1 MGSTFY
7 SLRYHIVFSTKERR
21 PFIRSEWRERLHAYF
36 GGIIRNQGG
45 VAEAVGGVE
54 DHVHLLV
61 SLKTTHC
68 IADLMRDLKKDSSSW
83 AAENFE
89 KDFSWQ
95 EGYSVFSVST
105 NHAEAVKGYIATQE
119 ARHRKTNF
127 LDELKTLLEKNG
139 VKYEEKYLA

>member
-21 PFIRSEWRERLHAYF
+21 PFIRSEWRGRLHAYI

-54 DHVHLLV
+54 DHVHILA

-68 IADLMRDLKKDSSSW
+68 IADIVRDLKKDSSNW
-83 AAENFE
+83 AAENLE
-89 KDFSWQ
+89 REFSWQ
-95 EGYSVFSVST
+95 EGYSVFSVSA
-105 NHAEAVKGYIATQE
+105 NHAEAVRGYIAGQE
-119 ARHRKTNF
+119 EHHRKTNF
-127 LDELKTLLEKNG
+127 LEELKSLLEKNG
-139 VKYEEKYLA
+139 VKYEEKYLT

>member
-21 PFIRSEWRERLHAYF
+21 PFIRPEWRARLHAYI

-54 DHVHLLV
+54 DHVHILA

-68 IADLMRDLKKDSSSW
+68 IADIVRDLKKDSSSW

-89 KDFSWQ
+89 REFSWQ
-95 EGYSVFSVST
+95 EGYSVFSTSA
-105 NHAEAVKGYIATQE
+105 NHAAAVRGYIAGQE
-119 ARHRKTNF
+119 EHHQKTDF
-127 LDELKTLLEKNG
+127 LAELKSLLEKNG
-139 VKYEEKYLA
+139 VKYEEKYLT

>member
-21 PFIRSEWRERLHAYF
+21 PFIRSEWRERLHAYL

-54 DHVHLLV
+54 DHVHLLA

-95 EGYSVFSVST
+95 EGYSVFSVSA

-119 ARHRKTNF
+119 AHHRKTNF

-139 VKYEEKYLA
+139 VKYEEKYLE

>member
-7 SLRYHIVFSTKERR
+7 SLRYHVVFSTKERR
-21 PFIRSEWRERLHAYF
+21 PLIRAEWRARLHAYL

-54 DHVHLLV
+54 DHVHLLI

-68 IADLMRDLKKDSSSW
+68 IADLIRDVKKDSSTW
-83 AAENFE
+83 AAENLE

-95 EGYSVFSVST
+95 EGYSVFTLSA
-105 NHAEAVKGYIATQE
+105 NHAEAVKGYIAGQE
-119 ARHRKTNF
+119 EHHRKTGF
-127 LDELKTLLEKNG
+127 LDELRTLLEKKG